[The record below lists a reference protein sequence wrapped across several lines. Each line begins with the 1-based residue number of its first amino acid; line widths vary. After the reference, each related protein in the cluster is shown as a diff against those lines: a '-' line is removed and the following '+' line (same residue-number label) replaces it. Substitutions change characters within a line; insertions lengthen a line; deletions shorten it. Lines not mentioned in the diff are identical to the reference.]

1 MSVTGQDV
9 VNKALE
15 AKGKPYVFGAEVS
28 KYVKVKDAKAF
39 DCSELVE
46 CVCRELN
53 INPMMPDG
61 SGNQL
66 NHCCRFGLGRIT
78 LDQGWKTPGALLFRR
93 NKASHNIEHVAISLG
108 DNKGTMEAR
117 GKDYGCNTFAK
128 RNGFTEAALI
138 PGVNYKPE

>member
-1 MSVTGQDV
+1 MINGIDV

-46 CVCRELN
+46 AVCRELQT
-53 INPMMPDG
+53 NPMMPDG
-61 SGNQL
+61 SYNQF
-66 NHCCRFGLGRIT
+66 NFCCRHGLGPIP
-78 LDQGWKTPGALLFRR
+78 LEQAWKTAGALLFRR
-93 NKASHNIEHVAISLG
+93 NKQSKSIEHVAISLG